1 MLHCPLI
8 VTALADVAVDI
19 STTIEDPN
27 NRGTVPCEE
36 KALRQE
42 DRKHRDVIVV
52 TNEDGCHKSTVRTQE
67 GGRGS
72 KGTLM
77 CQATTAARNRG
88 GCARTCTWFMCMF
101 VSCCTETMIHSE

>member
-8 VTALADVAVDI
+8 ESALADVAVDI
-19 STTIEDPN
+19 STIIEDSN

-42 DRKHRDVIVV
+42 DGQLRDVIVV

-67 GGRGS
+67 GGRCS

-77 CQATTAARNRG
+77 CQATTSAETARLRVYTYVVYVHV
-88 GCARTCTWFMCMF
+88 CVVLHCDT
-101 VSCCTETMIHSE
+101 

>member
-1 MLHCPLI
+1 MLHCPLV

-19 STTIEDPN
+19 SMMIEDPN
-27 NRGTVPCEE
+27 HRGTVL
-36 KALRQE
+36 LRHMPGQE
-42 DRKHRDVIVV
+42 DRQHRDVIVV

-88 GCARTCTWFMCMF
+88 GYARTQTWFRCF
-101 VSCCTETMIHSE
+101 VRVALHHDT